1 MNKLSG
7 LLYDYFYLFFNTK
20 KKLCLAHEEF
30 FLVLPQISPFIIFL
44 FLTYSF
50 QQLIPSDESDPEM
63 EFLKSLS
70 ASEKKKLLR

>member
-1 MNKLSG
+1 MNNLSD
-7 LLYDYFYLFFNTK
+7 LIYDSFHLFFKTQ
-20 KKLCLAHEEF
+20 KLCLAHEELF
-30 FLVLPQISPFIIFL
+30 FSVAPNFSFYNFI